1 MSGDFDARFLAAVSG
16 SELDDLRV
24 LGDHVPRPELRKPRR
39 KQAVGYQVTASL
51 NDSEP
56 RIWRTLEIRCDVGL
70 DLVHQIVQA
79 AFGWNDSHLH
89 MFAIG
94 GEPFDQKSQAF
105 LCPSDVV
112 EGEVDGIPEQEVRLD
127 ETLAE
132 PGDELHYVYDY
143 GDHWDVT
150 LRLDEVLPEAGEL
163 AGCVAGERA
172 APPDDCGSR
181 RTAEALAEVL
191 EDPAHF
197 DIADVN
203 ARLHDP
209 LLVLHDSGLN
219 ADLVKLLQQLR
230 FEPAAA
236 PLLGLASDLRD
247 EGQRL
252 SVDDFDEFLRPIQWF
267 LQRARGEG
275 IPLTSSGYLR
285 SEDVQAAC
293 AVVPNGYDWPG
304 SMKRESQTPPVL
316 RFREAL
322 QRLGL
327 LRKSKGRL
335 VLTKAGARGLVESGF
350 LWGHIASRLI
360 PDKPR
365 FDRDAA
371 LLTLLWATGTSV
383 FDDVLPAALEA
394 LGWCRSDGEP
404 LDSHDLLYAVPAL
417 DALSELAADRRGSWE
432 LITRGPAV
440 RALAREALFWEA

>member
-1 MSGDFDARFLAAVSG
+1 M
-16 SELDDLRV
+16 
-24 LGDHVPRPELRKPRR
+24 
-39 KQAVGYQVTASL
+39 
-51 NDSEP
+51 
-56 RIWRTLEIRCDVGL
+56 
-70 DLVHQIVQA
+70 
-79 AFGWNDSHLH
+79 
-89 MFAIG
+89 
-94 GEPFDQKSQAF
+94 
-105 LCPSDVV
+105 
-112 EGEVDGIPEQEVRLD
+112 
-127 ETLAE
+127 
-132 PGDELHYVYDY
+132 
-143 GDHWDVT
+143 
-150 LRLDEVLPEAGEL
+150 
-163 AGCVAGERA
+163 AGERA

-417 DALSELAADRRGSWE
+417 DALSEIAADRRGSWE